1 MRAMLS
7 GPRRMDESRTCVVK
21 KGKKEEEKKG
31 GGVHQGPDIELGTA
45 VAQVE

>member
-21 KGKKEEEKKG
+21 KRKKG
-31 GGVHQGPDIELGTA
+31 GGEKGGGFTKVLILN
-45 VAQVE
+45 

>member
-31 GGVHQGPDIELGTA
+31 GGGGFTKVLILN
-45 VAQVE
+45 

>member
-7 GPRRMDESRTCVVK
+7 GTRRMDESRTCVVK
-21 KGKKEEEKKG
+21 KREKGVG
-31 GGVHQGPDIELGTA
+31 GSHQRPDIEVGTA

>member
-21 KGKKEEEKKG
+21 KRKKG
-31 GGVHQGPDIELGTA
+31 GGEKGGGGFTKVLILN
-45 VAQVE
+45 